1 MPLVC
6 GVTAINRAACCG
18 VNVFTVHDR
27 ASGGASA
34 KITIA
39 KITYIHSI
47 YMVLAN
53 PVYEQ
58 SLLLPFILVQN
69 LDSDHIS
76 VVTSW

>member
-1 MPLVC
+1 
-6 GVTAINRAACCG
+6 
-18 VNVFTVHDR
+18 
-27 ASGGASA
+27 
-34 KITIA
+34 
-39 KITYIHSI
+39 
-47 YMVLAN
+47 MVLAN